1 MPCSSVIF
9 MEYNRAPISLTNW
22 GFNDLNN
29 QFFWISDPDGC
40 KRKSH
45 QLFGRAKEL
54 AFQETCT
61 SEMNTEA
68 TSKLSLQDN
77 EGTETSPPHP
87 ARNVP
92 GLRVCAE
99 PPTSSPPQEAW
110 EASGPDGC
118 MHGQDGTVGR
128 CFGVTLQKFRH
139 RPKSQGN
146 GVPGQEGP
154 TS

>member
-1 MPCSSVIF
+1 
-9 MEYNRAPISLTNW
+9 
-22 GFNDLNN
+22 
-29 QFFWISDPDGC
+29 
-40 KRKSH
+40 
-45 QLFGRAKEL
+45 
-54 AFQETCT
+54 
-61 SEMNTEA
+61 MNTEA

-77 EGTETSPPHP
+77 EGTETLSPHP

-128 CFGVTLQKFRH
+128 DKLRSDLAEVQA
-139 RPKSQGN
+139 PSKSQGN